1 MLNSRIYIM
10 SNILFG
16 PIGPKIL
23 IIILVLLLLF
33 GASRLPKLFN
43 NIGKSITAF
52 NEGRKELENDKKD

>member
-1 MLNSRIYIM
+1 MQGSSASSSM
-10 SNILFG
+10 SGFDFTDTWST
-16 PIGPKIL
+16 
-23 IIILVLLLLF
+23 LVLLLLF

>member
-1 MLNSRIYIM
+1 M

-16 PIGPKIL
+16 PIGPEIL

>member
-16 PIGPKIL
+16 PIGPEIL